1 MLIQYTAIVI
11 ICMLVIPT
19 AISELLDRQFRRFA
33 SDKLA
38 EDQQDIVF
46 LMQEVYARGNDWD
59 QALLSGMQGNI
70 LRWPMLRVELYDAGG
85 ILIHEFRHNNK
96 RAALPGGINSR
107 RDSRQIEEAMN
118 FIRTDKLIKM
128 DEPVIVKGHKV
139 GMLRFMCL
147 PFNDSREGFF
157 LKKFN
162 RHMYYAIGLMLII
175 SVLISFIMAN
185 RISRPVLNV
194 SKRASL
200 ISGGNYRITD
210 EMSSDITELQI
221 LIDSINK
228 LGLEL
233 EIQENLR
240 KRLMSDVAHELRNP
254 LTIIKSHLEAFE
266 DGIWE
271 PTHERI
277 KLTVDEIDR
286 LSMLISEIEK
296 LTSIEKTGKNLSVEN
311 ADLSAEVE
319 KTALSFDPLYSSKSV
334 KLLRNIEPGI
344 VTAVDMP
351 KIRQAVENLLS
362 NALRYTDEG
371 GNVLLRVQK
380 MENNI
385 EISVKDSGIGIS
397 EKDMPYIFERFY
409 RADKSRTRASG
420 GMGIGLAITK
430 AIVEAHSGNI
440 SVKSAEGS
448 GSDFKITIPV
458 RLVA

>member
-1 MLIQYTAIVI
+1 MMFQYAAIVI

-46 LMQEVYARGNDWD
+46 LMQDAYALRNEWNKD
-59 QALLSGMQGNI
+59 LLSGIKGNI
-70 LRWPMLRVELYDAGG
+70 LRWPMLRIELYDSDGM
-85 ILIHEFRHNNK
+85 LIHKFSHNNK
-96 RAALPGGINSR
+96 RAVLPGTADTR
-107 RDSRQIEEAMN
+107 REKRQMQDPIN
-118 FIRTDKLIKM
+118 FIKPDRLVKM
-128 DEPVIVKGHKV
+128 DEPVIVKGNKV
-139 GMLRFMCL
+139 GTLRFVCL

-162 RHMYYAIGLMLII
+162 RSMYYAIGLMLLI

-200 ISGGNYRITD
+200 ISSGNYKITD
-210 EMSSDITELQI
+210 DLSSDITELQI

-228 LGLEL
+228 LVSEL

-277 KLTVDEIDR
+277 KLTVDEINR
-286 LSMLISEIEK
+286 LSMLISEVEK
-296 LTSIEKTGKNLSVEN
+296 LTSIEKTGKNLSIEN
-311 ADLSAEVE
+311 VNLSSEIE
-319 KTALSFDPLYSSKSV
+319 KTALVFDPLYSSKSV
-334 KLLRNIEPGI
+334 KLLRSIESGI
-344 VTAVDMP
+344 FIAVDMH

-362 NALRYTDEG
+362 NALRYTDSG
-371 GNVLLRVQK
+371 GNVMLRVSRK
-380 MENNI
+380 ENYI

-440 SVKSAEGS
+440 SVESTEGA

-458 RLVA
+458 RLIA